1 MNTPIRFEDACAV
14 QSLLDGSRLSGA
26 CVAAGRLVIL
36 ELGVPIETPP
46 EMLGDLLEQK
56 SGRIPEPVLRTL
68 SSCVRRYPDGSLKMD
83 LRFDSR
89 EDASKFLDIA
99 RASAA
104 CRAKVA
110 EVRSF
115 DS

>member
-1 MNTPIRFEDACAV
+1 M
-14 QSLLDGSRLSGA
+14 QSLLDGSHLSGA
-26 CVAAGRLVIL
+26 CVSAGRLVIL

-46 EMLGDLLEQK
+46 EKLGDLLEK
-56 SGRIPEPVLRTL
+56 HTGRIPELVLQTL

-89 EDASKFLDIA
+89 EDATKFLDIA

-104 CRAKVA
+104 CRAKV
-110 EVRSF
+110 EDVKSF